1 MKERIKI
8 IFALLRIWFYNNFL
22 KMGVTLDPSDDSVTL
37 SKALL
42 VFIRPYIQE
51 RAEALIVKTEKYGYV
66 IAINPALDVD
76 NIPSIQ
82 YNSKYDCTGFH
93 TPCPTVGNL
102 LYEWGLSH
110 DEVVRI
116 SVKARRTKNGMIIIE
131 LNR

>member
-8 IFALLRIWFYNNFL
+8 IFALLRIWFFNNFL
-22 KMGVTLDPSDDSVTL
+22 KMVVTLDPSDDSVTL

-42 VFIRPYIQE
+42 VFIRPYILE

-66 IAINPALDVD
+66 IAVNPALDVD

-93 TPCPTVGNL
+93 TPCPTVGSL

-116 SVKARRTKNGMIIIE
+116 SVKAHRTKNCMILLE
-131 LNR
+131 LNK